1 MNNFLKNYLF
11 ILIGGQSLNTV
22 VTPACPATI
31 FMWHNSSVHS
41 FFLVV
46 LIEVELI
53 NNVVL
58 VSSV

>member
-1 MNNFLKNYLF
+1 MNNFLKNYLL

-41 FFLVV
+41 FFFV

-58 VSSV
+58 VSGV

>member
-1 MNNFLKNYLF
+1 MNNFKKNYLF

-41 FFLVV
+41 FFVV

-58 VSSV
+58 VSGV